1 MALVISDVLFL
12 IARSVG
18 WWVKYGCASSNTS
31 KATVVEQFQKKH
43 EIVGLTLVRARTY
56 REGTGSN
63 AINRPVG
70 YFHFLCPAVPVLVWL
85 WGIYPNDKPTGYF
98 LNGLG
103 SLP

>member
-43 EIVGLTLVRARTY
+43 EIVGLTLVR
-56 REGTGSN
+56 E
-63 AINRPVG
+63 
-70 YFHFLCPAVPVLVWL
+70 
-85 WGIYPNDKPTGYF
+85 
-98 LNGLG
+98 NGANG
-103 SLP
+103 SLYLLKNEKG